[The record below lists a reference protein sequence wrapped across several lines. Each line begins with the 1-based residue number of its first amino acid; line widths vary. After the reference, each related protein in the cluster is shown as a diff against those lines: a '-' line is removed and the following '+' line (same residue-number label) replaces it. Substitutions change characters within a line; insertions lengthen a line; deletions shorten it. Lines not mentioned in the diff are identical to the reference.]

1 MNQML
6 EQYRGFDEKWRQIRS
21 SPSEEAVEFTVGRNP
36 REKLKSSLSQNA
48 WATREKGVVSLPI
61 LPGSSYPISAQ
72 KC

>member
-1 MNQML
+1 ML

-48 WATREKGVVSLPI
+48 W
-61 LPGSSYPISAQ
+61 
-72 KC
+72 